1 MKSIS
6 VSGIS
11 YSQREKIAMEKLASY
26 LAERGGMFQCH
37 FIVLL
42 SKFLLVFMLLINTMI
57 NNFST
62 TFDVI
67 LPPRDEKTKQALHLQ
82 VNPET

>member
-1 MKSIS
+1 MKSS
-6 VSGIS
+6 KYSGMPT
-11 YSQREKIAMEKLASY
+11 SQREKVAMAKLASY
-26 LAERGGMFQCH
+26 LEECGGMFQCH

-42 SKFLLVFMLLINTMI
+42 SKFLRVFMLLVNTML

-67 LPPRDEKTKQALHLQ
+67 LPPRDEKSKQALHLQ
-82 VNPET
+82 VSPEN

>member
-1 MKSIS
+1 MKSS
-6 VSGIS
+6 KYSGMPT
-11 YSQREKIAMEKLASY
+11 SQREKVAMAKLASY
-26 LAERGGMFQCH
+26 LEECGGMFQCH